1 MAVCCSLPAGPSSVK
16 NALHSHISQPVW
28 MNWSSVLHGNQV
40 WLSCKWGK
48 PRWRWMLCKKTAAIH
63 GRRGKLWSC
72 QLHGSFCYWVL
83 FGPCI
88 INWITRRKSSDW
100 LKLVPALAEALGSLQ
115 HSHIYQFYLH
125 ILWEASLGAHTFFCL
140 NLCKLRLNEKTN
152 LCNKYP
158 SGSPSWS
165 WVVLQGV
172 KQVCQWGS
180 YILVPCTYWDYCV
193 RKKHSAQRDPIL
205 CWDLRE
211 IWMRSS
217 LLINVSSFIITSV
230 FGKWEIVFPSDPA
243 ALGRLLQFWLTVII
257 PKCCHRFFLYLCE
270 IVLSLCLAP
279 EADRIQRFFE

>member
-63 GRRGKLWSC
+63 GRRGKMWSC

-88 INWITRRKSSDW
+88 INWITRWKSSDW

-125 ILWEASLGAHTFFCL
+125 IYEELP
-140 NLCKLRLNEKTN
+140 LRRTHSSVWTPAN
-152 LCNKYP
+152 
-158 SGSPSWS
+158 
-165 WVVLQGV
+165 
-172 KQVCQWGS
+172 WG
-180 YILVPCTYWDYCV
+180 
-193 RKKHSAQRDPIL
+193 
-205 CWDLRE
+205 
-211 IWMRSS
+211 WMRRQIFAISI
-217 LLINVSSFIITSV
+217 LLV
-230 FGKWEIVFPSDPA
+230 
-243 ALGRLLQFWLTVII
+243 LL
-257 PKCCHRFFLYLCE
+257 PGAE
-270 IVLSLCLAP
+270 
-279 EADRIQRFFE
+279 